1 MGWTN
6 WMVTGEKAGMRKYVR
21 SGLTEGQARVIARE
35 LVAAWYWVERFE
47 V

>member
-6 WMVTGEKAGMRKYVR
+6 WTVTGEKAGMRKYVR
-21 SGLTEGQARVIARE
+21 SGLSAEQARVVAKE
-35 LVAAWYWVERFE
+35 LVAAGYWVERFE